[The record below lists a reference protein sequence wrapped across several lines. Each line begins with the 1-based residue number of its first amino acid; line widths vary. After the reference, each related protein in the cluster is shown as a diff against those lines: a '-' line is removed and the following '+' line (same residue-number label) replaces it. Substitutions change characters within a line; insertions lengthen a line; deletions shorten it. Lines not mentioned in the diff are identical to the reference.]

1 MKKLVVALSS
11 LTLYFCSVSSQADS
25 LRDIYEL
32 ALENDA
38 QLKAE
43 QAVYLANRET
53 ENLNRSALLPQVA
66 TAYSYEGAD
75 RDTDA
80 IGPIFTEGGDFTVG
94 QSLTNRDTD
103 TDGYIVSLKQALFD
117 LPAWFSFQSGKEVTK
132 EAEATFASNQQ
143 NLIVRVVEAYLL
155 VLRAQDNLAA
165 SQAQERAFERQLE
178 QTQQRFEVGLIA
190 ITDVY
195 EAQAA
200 RDLAQVTRIV
210 DENNVAV
217 AMERLSILTG
227 QPQHDLN
234 VLVEDFKVLPPD
246 PVDRAAWVDFSL
258 ANNFQ
263 LQAAR
268 YREEAARQS
277 AKANKMEH
285 APKVTGDYEYS
296 DFDIDGTIDVDPV
309 NDFATSP
316 EGGQE
321 ENVWKVT
328 VSVPLYSGGAISAV
342 RRRSAQQ
349 YNASREQLI
358 NLTRTTVTNT
368 RSLHMSVLSDVSRI
382 AARKQSIIS
391 SKSSVD
397 ATQAGYEVGTR
408 NVVDVLNAQNIL
420 YSAERD
426 YANSRYD
433 YILNLMRLKEQ
444 AGLLSPADVIR
455 LDSFL
460 VPASSPAAT
469 SVTAPVT
476 SPATAPATP
485 TAPPATGTK

>member
-1 MKKLVVALSS
+1 MKNLVVALSS
-11 LTLYFCSVSSQADS
+11 LALFLSCVTVQADS

-43 QAVYLANRET
+43 EAVYLAKRET
-53 ENLNRSALLPQVA
+53 ENLSRAALLPQVS
-66 TAYSYEGAD
+66 TAYSYEGSNS
-75 RDTDA
+75 DTDS
-80 IGPIFTEGGDFTVG
+80 IGPIFTQGGNFDVG
-94 QSLTNRDTD
+94 KSLTQRDTD

-117 LPAWFSFQSGKEVTK
+117 LPAWFTFKSGKEVTK
-132 EAEATFASNQQ
+132 EAEATFAANQQ
-143 NLIVRVVEAYLL
+143 NLIVRVVESYLL

-200 RDLAQVTRIV
+200 RDLSQVTRIV

-217 AMERLSILTG
+217 ALERLEILTG
-227 QPQHDLN
+227 HPQSNLN
-234 VLVEDFKVLPPD
+234 VLKEEFNILPPD
-246 PVDRAAWVDFSL
+246 PVDRSAWVDFSL

-263 LQAAR
+263 LQASR
-268 YREEAARQS
+268 YKEEAARQT

-285 APKVTGDYEYS
+285 APKVTGGYDHS
-296 DFDIDGTIDVDPV
+296 DFNTSGSLSADPT

-316 EGGQE
+316 DGSQKDD
-321 ENVWKVT
+321 VWKVT
-328 VSVPLYSGGAISAV
+328 LSVPLYSGGAISAN
-342 RRRSAQQ
+342 RRRAAQE
-349 YNASREQLI
+349 YNAASEELI
-358 NLTRTTVTNT
+358 NLTRNTVTNV
-368 RSLHMSVLSDVSRI
+368 RSLHMTVLSDVSRI
-382 AARKQSIIS
+382 AARKQSIVS
-391 SKSSVD
+391 SKGSLD

-420 YSAERD
+420 FSAERD

-433 YILNLMRLKEQ
+433 YILNMMRLKEQ
-444 AGLLSPADVIR
+444 AGLLSPGDIIR

-460 VPASSPAAT
+460 VPPTAPTAT
-469 SVTAPVT
+469 SVTG
-476 SPATAPATP
+476 S
-485 TAPPATGTK
+485 K